1 MTALILCA
9 ALSVICAAIL
19 ALAQQDRKRA
29 ERELVRVEMDVAM
42 DEALTRAAA
51 EVIASEGEYA
61 LSRDYTLGGR
71 AVQVVAENE
80 AYKWPLD
87 KVSDVSEVTLAHRTK
102 AVTSNDLKT
111 VKDGRTE
118 PRFRWP
124 VNDCFR
130 QLASPFGFGPTD
142 KDLPR
147 RVSGFANAAKD
158 GQVWRLRAVL
168 GQQVREQLIRFTGD
182 PGRPF
187 AVILNDTYTLREMP
201 SCVL

>member
-9 ALSVICAAIL
+9 ALSIICAAIL

-29 ERELVRVEMDVAM
+29 ERELVRVEMDVAL

-51 EVIASEGEYA
+51 EVTASEGEYA

-80 AYKWPLD
+80 AFKWPLD
-87 KVSDVSEVTLAHRTK
+87 KVAEVSEVTLAHRTK
-102 AVTSNDLKT
+102 TIGVGELKAAREARVDT
-111 VKDGRTE
+111 
-118 PRFRWP
+118 RFRWP

-130 QLASPFGFGPTD
+130 QLASPFGLGPTD
-142 KDLPR
+142 KDRPS

-182 PGRPF
+182 PRRPF
-187 AVILNDTYTLREMP
+187 AVILNDAYTLREMP